1 MLNEVVVFVCDAQ
14 VKALAAR
21 TFLLT
26 GGYTSDQ
33 ILVQEQVSTFIYD
46 ARTHDGGADERKS
59 GMWIV
64 IGRK

>member
-1 MLNEVVVFVCDAQ
+1 MANEVTVFVCDAQ

-26 GGYTSDQ
+26 GGYSSDQ
-33 ILVQEQVSTFIYD
+33 ILVEEQVSTFIYD
-46 ARTHDGGADERKS
+46 ALTHAGGANERKS
-59 GMWIV
+59 SMWIV